1 MFMICL
7 CKEKKRDRKAERVNY
22 KPAAPKGAAA

>member
-7 CKEKKRDRKAERVNY
+7 CKKKERDRRAECVNY
-22 KPAAPKGAAA
+22 KSAAPKGAAA